1 MLEAVGDR
9 ENVTFVA
16 HCMTRLRFNLKDIDA
31 PDIENVKKIKGV
43 IGAQISG
50 AQFQVII
57 GQNVAKVY
65 EELCR
70 LGGFEKQDAVEENLD
85 TASEKLT
92 PKAIGNN
99 ILNYL
104 SGSMVPLIPVL
115 MCAGLFKTVGVI
127 LGPTMA
133 GVVSET
139 NDIYVLMN
147 MLYDAAFYFLPIY
160 LGYNAAKNL
169 GVTPVLGAF
178 MGGILIDPAMIQMA
192 QDGAAFSVYGI
203 PCIPGN
209 YTQSVIPILLS
220 VWAMRYIERFF
231 KKVIPDTLTTV
242 FAPFLT
248 MAAAVPASLCLL
260 APLGSW
266 LGGCLAG
273 LFAFLGTSSGI
284 IAIIG
289 GGILAALWLPMV
301 ISGMHIALIM
311 IAIANFM
318 ATGSDSFILAATTV
332 SIWAACG
339 CEVATWLRLRNEEE
353 KSMAL
358 GYAISNM
365 VGGVGEPFIY
375 GMMFRYRRLFPCLMA
390 GSFVAR
396 AIAIALGVTV
406 YVAGGASNAL
416 NVLVFVGGS
425 TSNLVN
431 MGISASAG
439 FVTSFILT
447 FMFGFTK
454 DELEYG
460 PAQERA

>member
-1 MLEAVGDR
+1 MLEAVGGR
-9 ENVTFVA
+9 ENVTFVS

-31 PDIENVKKIKGV
+31 PDIENVKKIKGA

-50 AQFQVII
+50 VQFQVII
-57 GQNVAKVY
+57 RQNVAKVY

-70 LGGFEKQDAVEENLD
+70 LGGFERQDAVEENLD

-133 GVVSET
+133 GAVSET
-139 NDIYVLMN
+139 SDIYVFMN

-169 GVTPVLGAF
+169 GVTPVPGTF

-209 YTQSVIPILLS
+209 YTQSMIPILLS

-332 SIWAACG
+332 SIWAAYG

-365 VGGVGEPFIY
+365 AGGVGEPFIY
-375 GMMFRYRRLFPCLMA
+375 GMMFRYRRLFPLPDGWIFRRRSNRNRSGRDRLCRRRCVQRPQCPGLRRRLHFQ
-390 GSFVAR
+390 SR
-396 AIAIALGVTV
+396 Q
-406 YVAGGASNAL
+406 GAYRLLPVS
-416 NVLVFVGGS
+416 
-425 TSNLVN
+425 
-431 MGISASAG
+431 
-439 FVTSFILT
+439 
-447 FMFGFTK
+447 
-454 DELEYG
+454 
-460 PAQERA
+460 

>member
-1 MLEAVGDR
+1 MPETEYGSVVR
-9 ENVTFVA
+9 
-16 HCMTRLRFNLKDIDA
+16 
-31 PDIENVKKIKGV
+31 P
-43 IGAQISG
+43 QISPREMRDSARG
-50 AQFQVII
+50 PVQAI
-57 GQNVAKVY
+57 
-65 EELCR
+65 
-70 LGGFEKQDAVEENLD
+70 EENLG

-104 SGSMVPLIPVL
+104 SGSMAPLIPVL

-139 NDIYVLMN
+139 SDIYILMN

-160 LGYNAAKNL
+160 LSYNAAKNID
-169 GVTPVLGAF
+169 VTPVLGTF
-178 MGGILIDPAMIQMA
+178 MEGILIDPAMIQMA

-203 PCIPGN
+203 LCIPGN

-273 LFAFLGTSSGI
+273 LFAFLGTSGGI
-284 IAIIG
+284 VAVIG
-289 GGILAALWLPMV
+289 GGLLAALWLPMV
-301 ISGMHIALIM
+301 VSGMHIALIM

-318 ATGSDSFILAATTV
+318 ATGSDSFILVVTTV
-332 SIWAACG
+332 SIWAAYG
-339 CEVATWLRLRNEEE
+339 REVAT
-353 KSMAL
+353 
-358 GYAISNM
+358 
-365 VGGVGEPFIY
+365 
-375 GMMFRYRRLFPCLMA
+375 
-390 GSFVAR
+390 
-396 AIAIALGVTV
+396 
-406 YVAGGASNAL
+406 
-416 NVLVFVGGS
+416 
-425 TSNLVN
+425 
-431 MGISASAG
+431 
-439 FVTSFILT
+439 
-447 FMFGFTK
+447 
-454 DELEYG
+454 
-460 PAQERA
+460 

>member
-1 MLEAVGDR
+1 MLSPVSRAGLLHANAKTKYGSAVR
-9 ENVTFVA
+9 
-16 HCMTRLRFNLKDIDA
+16 
-31 PDIENVKKIKGV
+31 P
-43 IGAQISG
+43 QISPREVRDS
-50 AQFQVII
+50 ARDPVQAI
-57 GQNVAKVY
+57 
-65 EELCR
+65 
-70 LGGFEKQDAVEENLD
+70 EENLD
-85 TASEKLT
+85 SASEKLT
-92 PKAIGNN
+92 PQAIGNN

-139 NDIYVLMN
+139 SDIYILMN

-160 LGYNAAKNL
+160 LGYNAAKNI

-220 VWAMRYIERFF
+220 VWAMRYVERFF

-273 LFAFLGTSSGI
+273 LFTSLGTSGGI
-284 IAIIG
+284 VAVIG

-332 SIWAACG
+332 SIWAAYG

-390 GSFVAR
+390 GSFVAG

-406 YVAGGASNAL
+406 YVAGGASNVL

-460 PAQERA
+460 PAQERV